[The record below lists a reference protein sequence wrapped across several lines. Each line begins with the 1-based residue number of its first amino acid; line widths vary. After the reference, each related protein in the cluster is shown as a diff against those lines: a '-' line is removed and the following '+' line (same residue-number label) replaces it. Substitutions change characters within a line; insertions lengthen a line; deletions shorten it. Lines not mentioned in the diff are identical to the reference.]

1 MTFSVTL
8 SDPNGTITVSSTQTV
23 MTLAPQ
29 NYAMSVSCP
38 PIVRPG
44 LEFACSFA
52 TAGKSGSVTFTYF
65 DINAPSPA
73 LDTSYLSTMGK
84 LVPKAA

>member
-1 MTFSVTL
+1 MTFLVTL
-8 SDPNGTITVSSTQTV
+8 SDPQGIITVSSTQTV
-23 MTLAPQ
+23 KTLEPQ

-52 TAGKSGSVTFTYF
+52 TGGKSGSVTFTYF
-65 DINAPSPA
+65 DITAPSTA

-84 LVPKAA
+84 LVSWAA